1 MNVDHLLHSGLLLP
15 TERIPTLRYFS
26 PALVAGFTLIAGSF
40 TQAQTATGSL
50 AVSAEVT
57 RTCTLSAEPLTFGA
71 LSVDEVNTASAVI
84 SLECNSPSVVATILV
99 GMGDNQKAN
108 ERNMSDGLDANNLT
122 PYTLHVSET
131 GSVDLAPE
139 VAVPLVR
146 DRKKNTYNATL
157 YGEVQPSADYQ
168 TGSYSDMVVLT
179 ATYAV
184 LGQ

>member
-1 MNVDHLLHSGLLLP
+1 M
-15 TERIPTLRYFS
+15 RYFS
-26 PALVAGFTLIAGSF
+26 PALVAGFTLIAGSL

-57 RTCTLSAEPLTFGA
+57 RTCTLSAAPLKFGA

-108 ERNMSDGLDANNLT
+108 ERNMSDGSDAKNLT

-139 VAVPLVR
+139 VAVPLVQ
-146 DRKKNTYNATL
+146 DGETNTYNATL

-168 TGSYSDMVVLT
+168 TGSYADTVVLT
-179 ATYAV
+179 ATYAG